1 MTDKPGDLDS
11 PHPELPT
18 QAPLIFDLK
27 MGGVLY
33 RHHQSALDPIHFG
46 TTGKNRFDDPDCP
59 AAHSFGVL
67 YAAEDAYGAF
77 IESCEI
83 SARAPAVSGAYLDV
97 RAMARLV
104 VTEDL
109 RFIDL
114 FTTGGLRRIG
124 ADSRLFA
131 GSHTIAKQWSA
142 ALRSHPCNP
151 DGIRYP
157 ARHDHTR
164 AAYAIFSRPPSTFNV
179 SSLGSLMDP
188 ANRTL
193 FNGLLTLYNVDLI

>member
-1 MTDKPGDLDS
+1 MTDRPGDLDP

-18 QAPLIFDLK
+18 QTPLIFNLT

-33 RHHQSALDPIHFG
+33 RHHQRSCNPIYFG

-59 AAHSFGVL
+59 AGHSFGVL
-67 YAAEDAYGAF
+67 YAAEDAHGAF

-83 SARAPAVSGAYLDV
+83 LARAPVVSGAYLDA
-97 RAMARLV
+97 RAMAQLE

-114 FTTGGLRRIG
+114 FSTGGLRRIG

-131 GSHTIAKQWSA
+131 GSHKIAQQWSA
-142 ALRSHPCNP
+142 ALRSLPCNP

-157 ARHDHTR
+157 ARHDHAR
-164 AAYAIFSRPPSTFNV
+164 AAYAIFSRPHSTFTV
-179 SSLGSLMDP
+179 SSLGSLMAP
-188 ANRTL
+188 ANRAL
-193 FNGLLTLYNVDLI
+193 LNDILTLYNVDLI

>member
-1 MTDKPGDLDS
+1 MTDTPGDLDP

-18 QAPLIFDLK
+18 QTPLIFDLK

-33 RHHQSALDPIHFG
+33 RHHQIALDPIYFG

-59 AAHSFGVL
+59 AGHSLGVL
-67 YAAEDAYGAF
+67 YAAADAHGAF

-83 SARAPAVSGAYLDV
+83 SARAPAVSGAYLDT
-97 RAMARLV
+97 RAMALLEL
-104 VTEDL
+104 TEDL
-109 RFIDL
+109 RFVDL
-114 FTTGGLRRIG
+114 FATGGLTRIG

-131 GSHTIAKQWSA
+131 GRHTIAKQWSA
-142 ALRSHPCNP
+142 ALRSHPCKP

-164 AAYAIFSRPPSTFNV
+164 AAYAIFSRPPPHSRWV
-179 SSLGSLMDP
+179 LSGRYWRRRIEHSLTTS
-188 ANRTL
+188 
-193 FNGLLTLYNVDLI
+193 